1 MSLSFTDKT
10 FPPTELE
17 KLTGAGSVCSLMFDP
32 ASPNTAGA
40 NSTEPYSPHSYRLLS
55 LPHWCTRQALRRLN
69 FTAVI
74 LLSSPCCCSQL
85 YRASKSRCDL
95 PKVYSYT
102 AFSPVTQLNQF
113 AVMLETCWR
122 ECLRRIDRRK
132 KVVSTDLAPPHRLQ
146 QLRSLFTSAQLSVS
160 VAVLSQLNSAQ
171 MLSSHS

>member
-17 KLTGAGSVCSLMFDP
+17 KLTGAGSVCSLMLDP
-32 ASPNTAGA
+32 ASPNTAEA

-113 AVMLETCWR
+113 AVMLEACWR
-122 ECLRRIDRRK
+122 ECLNASTGGK
-132 KVVSTDLAPPHRLQ
+132 K
-146 QLRSLFTSAQLSVS
+146 
-160 VAVLSQLNSAQ
+160 
-171 MLSSHS
+171 